1 MLRLV
6 DSNIEFKDLKKG
18 VSKLAA
24 PSAKK
29 LVAIKGVKGRQN
41 LYNIEVFKSH
51 LVSLPPSTRENLSEL
66 GYDVV
71 YNNLKKFIVNNK
83 DYCFDGEE
91 GAISMHTDAFFEAL
105 VLSNKSY
112 LLLRNIVY
120 VIQCKN
126 SNFYIGSHLTQMKDR
141 FPDHHLVKNGN
152 FESFVFLM
160 QCHGDLGAREVEH
173 SIFYQ
178 LSKITLR
185 SYEDFE
191 KSGASGFKVSLEI
204 LNSCVTDVFTKK
216 ASELSFIKSD
226 KLLQASNWVKS
237 LQENAGLASVYFR

>member
-126 SNFYIGSHLTQMKDR
+126 SNFYIGSHLTQMNQ
-141 FPDHHLVKNGN
+141 VKHTA
-152 FESFVFLM
+152 SLP
-160 QCHGDLGAREVEH
+160 R
-173 SIFYQ
+173 
-178 LSKITLR
+178 IT
-185 SYEDFE
+185 
-191 KSGASGFKVSLEI
+191 I
-204 LNSCVTDVFTKK
+204 
-216 ASELSFIKSD
+216 
-226 KLLQASNWVKS
+226 
-237 LQENAGLASVYFR
+237 